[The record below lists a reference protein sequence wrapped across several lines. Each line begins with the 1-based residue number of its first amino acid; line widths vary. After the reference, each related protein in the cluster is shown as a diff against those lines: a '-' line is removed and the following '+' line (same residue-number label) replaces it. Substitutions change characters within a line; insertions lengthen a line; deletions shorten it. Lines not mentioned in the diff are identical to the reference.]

1 MLLAFYQFRME
12 MINIDKHFIMKR
24 YLFLLFIISMFFNSC
39 QSSQENSKSTDEVQL
54 SFHPEKG
61 IKKEISYEFSIES
74 PSQKAVLNFIID
86 GEIQV
91 LSSEENNTEIKF
103 SYNEI
108 QLHGFTDTINFDVSA
123 SNPDSTQAEGMLY
136 AEPYFICLNHVF
148 LVKYDTK
155 MNRLSEVLL
164 TEKDSLSLKEPSNKI
179 QFFTSL
185 PDSLVKIGAT
195 WKNNIELKS
204 GKNHTVSAIFTLNK
218 IENDIAHISFEG
230 DLDGS
235 GEGFG
240 HDFSMKGV
248 VNGSLEVEIKTG
260 LTLKSLM
267 TQDLILIMG
276 GKETPMKFTIKQSL
290 K

>member
-1 MLLAFYQFRME
+1 
-12 MINIDKHFIMKR
+12 MKR
-24 YLFLLFIISMFFNSC
+24 LLFLLIVISMVFNSC
-39 QSSQENSKSTDEVQL
+39 QSSNENTKVENEIHL
-54 SFHPEKG
+54 KFHPEKG
-61 IKKEISYEFSIES
+61 IKKEISYEFTIES

-86 GEIQV
+86 GEMEV
-91 LSSEENNTEIKF
+91 YSSEKNNTEIKL
-103 SYNEI
+103 SYKEI
-108 QLHGFTDTINFDVSA
+108 QLNGFTDTINFDVA
-123 SNPDSTQAEGMLY
+123 ATRPDTAQAEGMLY

-148 LVKYDTK
+148 LVKYDKK

-185 PDSLVKIGAT
+185 PDSLVKVGAT
-195 WKNNIELKS
+195 WENQIELKS
-204 GKNHTVSAIFTLNK
+204 GKNQTVSAIFKLNK
-218 IENDIAHISFEG
+218 IEKNIAHISFEG
-230 DLDGS
+230 DLDGN

-248 VNGSLEVEIKTG
+248 VNGTLEVDIKTG
-260 LTLKSLM
+260 LTLESAM

-276 GKETPMKFTIKQSL
+276 EKETPMKFTIKQKL